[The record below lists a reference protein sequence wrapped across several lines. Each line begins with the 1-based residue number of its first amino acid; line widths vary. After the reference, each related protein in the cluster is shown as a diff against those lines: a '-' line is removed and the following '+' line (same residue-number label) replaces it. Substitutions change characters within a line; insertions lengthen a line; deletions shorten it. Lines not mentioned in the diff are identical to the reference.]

1 MRSLRHLG
9 AIKKKNEIFMKHGQ
23 LRNQKTYNNIP
34 IGYKSC
40 DTSLD
45 SLEDKDAKKNEPTS
59 SAGSSPR
66 KESKEEIFE
75 VVDSKGVLESS
86 VFPIPKAAIDWNW
99 ILRSGTRESRF
110 SHDSNIDVFNANF
123 KEMLFKSITKEQM
136 DENYKDR
143 LKNIPSLRDLQ
154 QPSEEKETWR

>member
-34 IGYKSC
+34 IDYKSC
-40 DTSLD
+40 DASLD
-45 SLEDKDAKKNEPTS
+45 SLEDNDAKKNETTS
-59 SAGSSPR
+59 YGSSPR
-66 KESKEEIFE
+66 KETNEEIFE
-75 VVDSKGVLESS
+75 IHDSKGVLESS
-86 VFPIPKAAIDWNW
+86 AFPLPKAAVDWKW

-110 SHDSNIDVFNANF
+110 AQESNVDVFNSNF

-143 LKNIPSLRDLQ
+143 LKAIPSLRDLK
-154 QPSEEKETWR
+154 SSDETQR